1 MAQDKTESVGLEKR
15 RRGWREYWE
24 GRMGNTSDS
33 LIKGLKKGRHPQWS
47 EWDQATSK
55 RRFKSNQIKVI
66 PSHRLFAG
74 TL

>member
-33 LIKGLKKGRHPQWS
+33 LIKGLKNGGTHNGVSGTRLPVRG
-47 EWDQATSK
+47 DL
-55 RRFKSNQIKVI
+55 NQIK
-66 PSHRLFAG
+66 SK
-74 TL
+74 